1 MSKVN
6 VLFNATNGS
15 TYFCDW
21 CYKETLN
28 SNDYSINREYFNTKS
43 KNDFMR
49 HIKSAK
55 HCRRRNE
62 AFANDD
68 KIECKECNL
77 SYTPEGY
84 ENHCK
89 RNNELFNTIKPVKQ
103 LEIFN
108 NVNCNN
114 FVFNKKRYPSISN
127 YNKQNGLDKPK
138 QRRNTKNKKVFKI
151 KRPAQP
157 VRYVPAPAPPPPP
170 PAEDEAGPAEE
181 SDDDGYDKEWIKP
194 VFEEEC
200 DNCCYGIN
208 EGYSDKH
215 LEFFNTLVC
224 EC

>member
-6 VLFNATNGS
+6 VLFNSDNGS

-28 SNDYSINREYFNTKS
+28 STDYSINREYFNTKS

-55 HCRRRNE
+55 HCRRRKE
-62 AFANDD
+62 AEEADD
-68 KIECKECNL
+68 KIVCKECNL

-89 RNNELFNTIKPVKQ
+89 RNKELFDTIKPVKQ

-108 NVNCNN
+108 NVKCNN
-114 FVFNKKRYPSISN
+114 FVFNKKRYSSISS
-127 YNKQNGLDKPK
+127 YNKENGLDKPRQK
-138 QRRNTKNKKVFKI
+138 RNTKNKKVFKI
-151 KRPAQP
+151 KKPAQP
-157 VRYVPAPAPPPPP
+157 VRYVPQSPPP
-170 PAEDEAGPAEE
+170 DNGGPAEE
-181 SDDDGYDKEWIKP
+181 EDDYYDKEWIKP
-194 VFEEEC
+194 EFEEEC

-215 LEFFNTLVC
+215 LEFFNTSVC